1 MGIHHLAR
9 RIEKTRLGPLCRV
22 HGPSAGPWL
31 LSLLPLERRR
41 TPPPERQY
49 SCRRREN
56 HGRLQSGSH
65 RKTKRQQG
73 RQSHLR
79 SGRDAGGNPS
89 FHGGKPEQAHVY
101 LFFHQPSP
109 RPGRYS
115 SGRKHVRGLPCHPP
129 GLWQCQRNQQG
140 MRRSGRRIRF
150 HGGQAGQAGRS
161 HRGHRV
167 QAGRKPQR
175 RRKLLRGR
183 RRRGLKLRP
192 RPRHPP
198 ASPTGRTS

>member
-22 HGPSAGPWL
+22 HGPSKGPWL

-41 TPPPERQY
+41 TPPPERQHP
-49 SCRRREN
+49 RRRRQN
-56 HGRLQSGSH
+56 PGRLQSGSH

-89 FHGGKPEQAHVY
+89 FHGGKPEQAHVH

-115 SGRKHVRGLPCHPP
+115 SGRKHVRGLDRY
-129 GLWQCQRNQQG
+129 GISFTRI
-140 MRRSGRRIRF
+140 SGGCIF
-150 HGGQAGQAGRS
+150 ALSVFGI
-161 HRGHRV
+161 
-167 QAGRKPQR
+167 
-175 RRKLLRGR
+175 
-183 RRRGLKLRP
+183 RRGLQTQYHFYLR
-192 RPRHPP
+192 
-198 ASPTGRTS
+198 G